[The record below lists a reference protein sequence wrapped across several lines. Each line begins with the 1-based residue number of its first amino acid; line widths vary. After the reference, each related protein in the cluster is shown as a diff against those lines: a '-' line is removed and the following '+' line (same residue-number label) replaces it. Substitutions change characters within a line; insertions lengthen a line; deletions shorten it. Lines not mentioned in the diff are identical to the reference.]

1 MLNGSATDY
10 CEGGDSVLPLTKKN
24 INKFFGMTYAME
36 EYVIRNVGCQGSL
49 QGKFLEVRS
58 KKINKIQH
66 LIQIIQ
72 LKTPNH
78 SKNPVSMQSFTIPF
92 LNRKILSSNQST
104 HNG

>member
-1 MLNGSATDY
+1 
-10 CEGGDSVLPLTKKN
+10 
-24 INKFFGMTYAME
+24 MTYAME
-36 EYVIRNVGCQGSL
+36 EYVIWNVGCQGSL